1 MFHLCMFLF
10 SALLFFILTPG
21 ILITIPSKSS
31 KNVVALVH
39 ALIFSTICYFTHK
52 LVYNANETF
61 DTSMTPE
68 MQMAEALKMAE
79 TIAKLESQQSQP
91 STPQNPPLMN
101 SPPQP
106 SPPQNPPLM
115 GTTPT

>member
-1 MFHLCMFLF
+1 MFLF

-21 ILITIPSKSS
+21 ILLTIPSKSS

-52 LVYNANETF
+52 LVYHANENF
-61 DTSMTPE
+61 DTTMTPE

-79 TIAKLESQQSQP
+79 TIAKLESQSQP
-91 STPQNPPLMN
+91 STPQIPQLMN
-101 SPPQP
+101 SQPQP
-106 SPPQNPPLM
+106 SPPQSPPQM
-115 GTTPT
+115 GTIPT